1 MTIRSISARTTIR
14 QMPHWL
20 ALVAVLIQL
29 IASFGHIHAEDYRF
43 LVHGHS
49 ATIVKA
55 GDGPTGGA
63 GPFLAPDIDCAICAS
78 AQILGAGAL
87 PVAFAPSALHLD
99 GVTSLAAVDELW
111 LTPPRHL
118 LFSTRA
124 PPLV

>member
-1 MTIRSISARTTIR
+1 MTISSTSARVTIR
-14 QMPHWL
+14 QLPHWL
-20 ALVAVLIQL
+20 ALFAVLIQL
-29 IASFGHIHAEDYRF
+29 IASFGHIHPEDYRF
-43 LVHGHS
+43 LVHGHG

-55 GDGPTGGA
+55 GDGPIGGS

-78 AQILGAGAL
+78 AQILGTGAL
-87 PVAFAPSALHLD
+87 PVAFAPSVLHLD
-99 GVTSLAAVDELW
+99 TVTSLAAVDELW